1 MYDMISAREKT
12 RETINQQINDFFA
25 KGGKVD
31 VVSVTNEEVS
41 EQLAIKYRGELDR
54 LKKRY

>member
-1 MYDMISAREKT
+1 MYDTIAAREKT
-12 RETINQQINDFFA
+12 RETINQQIDDFFA

-31 VVSVTNEEVS
+31 VVSTNEEEVK